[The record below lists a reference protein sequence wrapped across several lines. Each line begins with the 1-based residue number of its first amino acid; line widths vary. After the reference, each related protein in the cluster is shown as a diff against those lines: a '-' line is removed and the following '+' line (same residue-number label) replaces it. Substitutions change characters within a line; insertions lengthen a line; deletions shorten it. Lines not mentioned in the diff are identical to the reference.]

1 MMLTITGPL
10 SFWASSGHFK
20 GALIKRSCEG
30 LTAVEWSLTFWLLVA
45 RDAREKLLGKNVWEL
60 HVVPPSVR
68 STSNH
73 SFFILTI
80 MDLSD
85 TLINGGSAPSNNTNT
100 GAIPQE
106 EEVIDPIWLSS
117 RTARQIYGL
126 CQVEKVSIRY

>member
-1 MMLTITGPL
+1 
-10 SFWASSGHFK
+10 
-20 GALIKRSCEG
+20 
-30 LTAVEWSLTFWLLVA
+30 
-45 RDAREKLLGKNVWEL
+45 
-60 HVVPPSVR
+60 
-68 STSNH
+68 
-73 SFFILTI
+73 

-100 GAIPQE
+100 GAILQE